1 MPRRAFWPAFFF
13 WGVPWE
19 AGGAP
24 LLAMPCRKCPSF
36 LPERPHALSSQTPP
50 VREMPGQGP
59 ATVQSGPMEL
69 DLTSPVFW
77 LAVAQIIAID
87 VVLSGDNAVVIALAC
102 RNLSPEQRKKGI
114 FWGVAG
120 AVSLRVVLTTFAA
133 LVMNLPW
140 LKLVGGLL
148 LLWIGI
154 KLLLPEDDDG
164 HDINAADHLWGAVK
178 TIIVADFVMSLDNV
192 IGVAGA
198 SHGSLF
204 LLLFGLAVSI
214 PLIVWSSQLILKLME
229 RWPVVV
235 TLGAALLGFV
245 AGEMIAADPGLA
257 PWLTG
262 TPAWLPKAVG
272 LLAAVLVV
280 LAGKVLQARRPAPV
294 DITVE

>member
-1 MPRRAFWPAFFF
+1 M
-13 WGVPWE
+13 PWE
-19 AGGAP
+19 ASGAP
-24 LLAMPCRKCPSF
+24 LLAMPCRKRLSF
-36 LPERPHALSSQTPP
+36 LPERPYAQLTVLPP

-59 ATVQSGPMEL
+59 ATVQFAPMEL